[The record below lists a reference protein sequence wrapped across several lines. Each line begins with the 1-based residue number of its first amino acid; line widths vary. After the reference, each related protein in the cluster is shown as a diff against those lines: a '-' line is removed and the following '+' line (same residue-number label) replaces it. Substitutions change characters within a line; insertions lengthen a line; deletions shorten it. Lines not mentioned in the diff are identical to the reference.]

1 MRVNTRL
8 FIIMAASLLALLSIA
23 AVALLSTRA
32 TLVQEKREQITH
44 LLRMAEGTMSHFQ
57 KLEEKGLPRAD
68 AQKQAIAA
76 LNALKVDDIYFFGRN
91 PQNVVMFHPN
101 KDRVGKVDMGSTLP
115 DGRTT
120 VAVYEEALQKDHYGL
135 VTIQTS
141 RKGSKEEFPKLNGVV
156 RFEPWGWMVGTG
168 IFIDDIDQLFWSQ
181 ARTLLIIAAIGM
193 ITLAGLILLVSR
205 SIMQSLGGDPNYAA
219 QVVKAIADGDLGT
232 DIAVQGPPHSLLAAM
247 REMQLKLRQM
257 IEEIR
262 LAATN
267 INQASRQL
275 SSDMDKVHEVS
286 GVASSSTSS
295 AAAAIEQLSVS
306 IDHVTA
312 SARDTESGSRGTVE
326 LARQGEALAA
336 QAADGIR
343 NIAGQVHAAS
353 DMVGKLAERT
363 RNISGIAE
371 TIRDIANQTNLLA
384 LNAAIEAARAGETGR
399 GFAVVADEVRKL
411 AERTATATDEISTIV
426 QAVVSETGSV
436 SNQMDDIRPA
446 VEGGVEQVQQAAQTL
461 DAISKQASQ
470 ALENVHNVV
479 VAMGEQSQAG
489 TNIAGN
495 VEQVAGVVE
504 ETQNSV
510 SNAVQAVRAIDQQAD
525 TLQQTV
531 GRFRL

>member
-23 AVALLSTRA
+23 TVALLSTRA
-32 TLVQEKREQITH
+32 TLGQEKREQITH

-57 KLEEKGLPRAD
+57 KLEEKGCRARRPRNRPSPLSMRSRWTISISSA
-68 AQKQAIAA
+68 AIRRTWLCSTQATGWARWTWAA
-76 LNALKVDDIYFFGRN
+76 RC
-91 PQNVVMFHPN
+91 
-101 KDRVGKVDMGSTLP
+101 
-115 DGRTT
+115 RT
-120 VAVYEEALQKDHYGL
+120 AAPRWRCMKKLCKDHYGL

-181 ARTLLIIAAIGM
+181 ARTLLIIAVIGM
-193 ITLAGLILLVSR
+193 ITLAALIFLVSR

-262 LAATN
+262 LAASN

-275 SSDMDKVHEVS
+275 SSDMDKVHDVS

-312 SARDTESGSRGTVE
+312 SARDTESGSRDTVE

-343 NIAGQVHAAS
+343 NIAGQVHNAS

-384 LNAAIEAARAGETGR
+384 LNAAIEAARAGEMGR

-436 SNQMDDIRPA
+436 SSQMDDIRPA

-470 ALENVHNVV
+470 ALEHVHNVV